1 MENLF
6 EFLFRRN
13 SFENHSLKRLI
24 CELSFRISLKIGDTI
39 FCGAF
44 CGYDASI
51 HVGRARWFVK
61 QIAIGRC
68 PASTSHEQIECNLVI
83 SSTLACKNQME
94 IVGKIGLAISLLQY
108 YQLMIHLIRVPSE
121 IALIQFIN

>member
-1 MENLF
+1 
-6 EFLFRRN
+6 
-13 SFENHSLKRLI
+13 LI
-24 CELSFRISLKIGDTI
+24 CELSFRISIKIGDTA

-51 HVGRARWFVK
+51 HAGRARWFVK

-68 PASTSHEQIECNLVI
+68 PASTSHEQIECNPVI

-94 IVGKIGLAISLLQY
+94 IVGKMGLAISLLRH
-108 YQLMIHLIRVPSE
+108 YQLMINLIRVPSQ
-121 IALIQFIN
+121 IALIQFTN